1 MRKLSLKAL
10 NDKTIAIAL
19 GIFTLLVLVLTA
31 PQIGLTWDEPAY
43 IAASESYFSWFGE
56 IFSSPRQAFSP
67 DTIDHYWAANH
78 EHPPLD
84 KIWSGL
90 VWGAA
95 RLIFDDLLAHRLG
108 NIVLAAVL
116 VPLVYLF
123 VSENFSRLAGFAASI
138 ILLSLPRFFFH
149 AHLAA
154 LDVPAAAAVFI
165 VVVVFWKTK
174 DQTGWKPTV
183 ILGVVW
189 GLAVAAKINA
199 VFVMPVLILWALIFQ
214 RETRLFGRL
223 AAASGIAFA
232 IFVVSWPWLYTQ
244 PIVRLVEYVRWITV
258 DHWQIGQYYLGRFHI
273 PPPWHFPFVIGLAVT
288 PVFVLL
294 FFLAGI
300 TRTLRQSDNRP
311 AGVLLALNSLM
322 PLLALSIGQSMVYDN
337 ERLFMPAFVFIAAL
351 AGIGVDW
358 AVKGVTDWSTEKGKP
373 KLAYPATVLLLGL
386 AVLPQ
391 LISAARL
398 YPHWLSYYSGTV
410 GGLRGASELGLETTY
425 WCETYT
431 EALPYLNEYAQPGD
445 IVWVDPWSHDVI
457 VYYQQH
463 GQLRNDL
470 NVAVPQMTSSILGDD
485 ANLVQADY
493 KQADII
499 VLQYRQTSTAEGG
512 ASWPILVWLIGRDP
526 ELRYEFQSVPLIE
539 VYHNP

>member
-1 MRKLSLKAL
+1 MIKYVRTLDD
-10 NDKTIAIAL
+10 NAIAVAL
-19 GIFTLLVLVLTA
+19 GVITLLVLLVTA

-43 IAASESYFSWFGE
+43 IAASESYFDWFRE
-56 IFSSPRQAFSP
+56 VFSNPREAFSQE
-67 DTIDHYWAANH
+67 TIDFYWAVNH

-108 NIVLAAVL
+108 NILLAAVL
-116 VPLVYLF
+116 VPLVYLL
-123 VSENFSRLAGFAASI
+123 VAQNFGRLAGLASAMV
-138 ILLSLPRFFFH
+138 LLSLPRFFFH

-154 LDVPAAAAVFI
+154 LDVPAAVVVFI
-165 VVVVFWKTK
+165 VVFVFWRTK
-174 DQTGWKPTV
+174 DLNGWKPTV
-183 ILGVVW
+183 ILGVIW
-189 GLAVAAKINA
+189 GLAVATKINA
-199 VFVMPVLILWALIFQ
+199 VFVMPVLILWVLIFQ

-223 AAASGIAFA
+223 AAASAIAFV
-232 IFVVSWPWLYTQ
+232 IFVAAWPWLYPQ
-244 PIVRLVEYVRWITV
+244 PIVRLIEYIRWITV
-258 DHWQIGQYYLGRFHI
+258 DHWQIGQYYLGRFHM
-273 PPPWHFPFVIGLAVT
+273 PPPWHFPFVIGFAVT

-294 FFLAGI
+294 FYLTGL
-300 TRTLRQSDNRP
+300 TRSLRRFEQRP
-311 AGVLLALNSLM
+311 LGALLALNSVV

-358 AVKGVTDWSTEKGKP
+358 AAKAVEGWSAEKEKP
-373 KLAYPATVLLLGL
+373 RLVFPATVLLLGL

-391 LISAARL
+391 LISAAPL

-431 EALPYLNEYAQPGD
+431 EALSYLNEHAQPGD
-445 IVWVDPWSHDVI
+445 IVWVDPWSHDVM
-457 VYYQQH
+457 VYYQQL
-463 GQLRNDL
+463 GQVRNDL
-470 NVAVPQMTSSILGDD
+470 KIAVPQMTSSILGSD

-493 KQADII
+493 KQADLI

-512 ASWPILVWLIGRDP
+512 ASWPILVWLMGREP
-526 ELRYEFQSVPLIE
+526 ELRVDFQGVPLFEI
-539 VYHNP
+539 YHNP